1 MTILVIEDDPASSVL
16 ISEVVRSFTDQVI
29 SKENG
34 LEGMNYFLEHNEQI
48 QLVIADILLP
58 RMDGMSV
65 IRQIRKRNPWLP
77 IIGISASTQV
87 NRNNEC
93 FAAGCNHFFQKPIQ
107 IDQFADSINQILQK
121 SNQPI

>member
-87 NRNNEC
+87 NRNNEY
-93 FAAGCNHFFQKPIQ
+93 FAEKKKKKKKKPIQ